1 MNLQDCVGNE
11 LHREGQWGI
20 QPFLKIDNIRIIL
33 PVSEDEMSHSQITTC
48 ENISEGAAY
57 SPCVSLCHATQIALI
72 AYVDS
77 TAGYR
82 LSIDYKHGLAVH
94 CISATRANMDDTQN
108 WQRCGSPVVNKISIL
123 YNIYKQKQVGSC
135 DWRQRFATKRTLIF
149 LCHTPT
155 QTRHME

>member
-11 LHREGQWGI
+11 LHREGKWGI

-94 CISATRANMDDTQN
+94 CISATRANMDEAEVHPDPQMLIRYRYSIIFTN
-108 WQRCGSPVVNKISIL
+108 KNKLDHVIGGRGS
-123 YNIYKQKQVGSC
+123 
-135 DWRQRFATKRTLIF
+135 RQSGHSSFSAIHRRKHDIWN
-149 LCHTPT
+149 
-155 QTRHME
+155 E